1 MRISW
6 KRLNKLNLLNNR
18 LQALLRLT
26 FKNENLEDEAKL
38 CIDSESIAQVL
49 YRPGLPF
56 LNRSHW
62 FLLAGVKIVLI
73 FTAIE
78 LTAVTAGF
86 LIYCRHALDYE
97 EIEIS
102 GTRLLVR
109 KFIAYK
115 ESVTE
120 FNTRWVRLSH
130 PEGHQKVF
138 WIEQTGQKVE
148 IGQFLRREQFKN
160 LIAELKPYLG

>member
-1 MRISW
+1 MRRNCALTPSQ
-6 KRLNKLNLLNNR
+6 LLKFYI
-18 LQALLRLT
+18 ALVCLSFT
-26 FKNENLEDEAKL
+26 VAT
-38 CIDSESIAQVL
+38 
-49 YRPGLPF
+49 G
-56 LNRSHW
+56 
-62 FLLAGVKIVLI
+62 FLLAGVKIILI

-97 EIEIS
+97 EIEIC

-120 FNTRWVRLSH
+120 FNTRWVKLSH
-130 PEGHQKVF
+130 LEEHQKVF
-138 WIEQTGQKVE
+138 FVEQTGQRVE
-148 IGQFLRREQFKN
+148 VGQFLRREQFKS

>member
-1 MRISW
+1 MRRNCALTPSQ
-6 KRLNKLNLLNNR
+6 LLKFYI
-18 LQALLRLT
+18 ALVCLSLT
-26 FKNENLEDEAKL
+26 VAT
-38 CIDSESIAQVL
+38 
-49 YRPGLPF
+49 G
-56 LNRSHW
+56 
-62 FLLAGVKIVLI
+62 FLLVGVKMILI

-120 FNTRWVRLSH
+120 FNTRWVKLSH
-130 PEGHQKVF
+130 LEEHQKVF
-138 WIEQTGQKVE
+138 FVEQTGQRVE
-148 IGQFLRREQFKN
+148 VGQFLRREQLKS

>member
-1 MRISW
+1 MRRNCALTPSQ
-6 KRLNKLNLLNNR
+6 LLKFYI
-18 LQALLRLT
+18 ALVCLSLT
-26 FKNENLEDEAKL
+26 VAT
-38 CIDSESIAQVL
+38 
-49 YRPGLPF
+49 G
-56 LNRSHW
+56 
-62 FLLAGVKIVLI
+62 FLLVGVKVILI

-86 LIYCRHALDYE
+86 LVYCRHALDFE

-120 FNTRWVRLSH
+120 FNTHWVRLSH

-138 WIEQTGQKVE
+138 FIEQTDQRVE
-148 IGQFLRREQFKN
+148 VGQFLRREQFQG
-160 LIAELKPYLG
+160 LIAELRPYLG